1 MGWFKRLRNNREVEA
16 TLSTRNIRFSRHS
29 LPQLNIQLS
38 PLRLVRPQS
47 SGLLLMRPTNGRGG
61 KGVGVWTKTRNS
73 LYPPR
78 GYRALGCSALRLKE
92 ECTELLVIAAWNK
105 VARHNNLIWVIYRAL
120 ATSKD
125 KGRRNSVICLASFSP
140 PCSLFF
146 LSLFLFFPPSFFSIS
161 SITRFLRGNTKAR
174 GKVWIHVTCL
184 RLNYKD
190 VTGLFVSGWFS
201 RNSKIG
207 GGSFVGRSLIG

>member
-146 LSLFLFFPPSFFSIS
+146 LSLFLFFPLLSSPSHRSHVFFAGIRRHGERYESTS
-161 SITRFLRGNTKAR
+161 LVC
-174 GKVWIHVTCL
+174 VWIIKMWQGYL
-184 RLNYKD
+184 LAGDFR
-190 VTGLFVSGWFS
+190 G
-201 RNSKIG
+201 IP
-207 GGSFVGRSLIG
+207 RSEEDCSLEDR